1 MGLKCVCVLG
11 RWIWCGSRRDC
22 FKEGAG
28 MTVRLQAPRG
38 RTGSVD
44 WKRLL
49 NEERKEPRLGKGPGV
64 VERKATWL
72 GMEKTRNLSLF
83 NGGSRWGRGCLSSV
97 ASIGSPGPSH
107 PCASPCPQVVMLPA
121 SQAGTCQWVGWQY
134 LEQAQL
140 VGSPSWQDRIARTGV
155 IPLWE
160 LRDAPHLTWI
170 TPTLL

>member
-1 MGLKCVCVLG
+1 MSRHGENLKTYGKSEYLKMGLKCVCVLG

-83 NGGSRWGRGCLSSV
+83 NGAPDGDEDACL
-97 ASIGSPGPSH
+97 
-107 PCASPCPQVVMLPA
+107 L
-121 SQAGTCQWVGWQY
+121 
-134 LEQAQL
+134 
-140 VGSPSWQDRIARTGV
+140 
-155 IPLWE
+155 
-160 LRDAPHLTWI
+160 
-170 TPTLL
+170 